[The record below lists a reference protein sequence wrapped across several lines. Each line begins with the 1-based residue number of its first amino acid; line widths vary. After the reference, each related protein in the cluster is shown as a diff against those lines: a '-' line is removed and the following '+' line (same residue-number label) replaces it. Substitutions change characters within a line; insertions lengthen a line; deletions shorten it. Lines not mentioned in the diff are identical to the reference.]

1 MSEISSRFVKANG
14 INFAV
19 HECGQEYQAQQP
31 TLILVHATGFH
42 GRCWDQM
49 IRHLEDRHVIAIDQR
64 GHGASEHKSFSNWSE
79 FGEDLA
85 ALITELEVSGV
96 EAVGHSMGGH
106 ASVAAAAQHPALF
119 SKLLLIDPV
128 ILDPSFYSMW
138 DAQVLTGE
146 PTHPAARRRSQ
157 FSSRDDMFDRYRE
170 RLPFSLFTEAAMR
183 DYCHHGLVDNEEGVQ
198 LACAP
203 AHEARI
209 YDSVCSNQSILE
221 QAKKVSIPVT
231 VARSM
236 QPTKPEDIM
245 DFRYSPTW
253 KQLASQFPNGE
264 DRLFE
269 HLTHFM
275 PMQDPEQVA
284 QLIREL

>member
-1 MSEISSRFVKANG
+1 MSEVSSRFVKANG
-14 INFAV
+14 INLAV

-31 TLILVHATGFH
+31 TLVLVHATGFH
-42 GRCWDQM
+42 GRCWDQV
-49 IRHLEDRHVIAIDQR
+49 IQRLEGRHVIAVDQR
-64 GHGASEHKSFSNWSE
+64 GHGASEQKPFHNWAE

-85 ALITELEVSGV
+85 ALLTELGVNGV

-106 ASVAAAAQHPALF
+106 ASVAAAAHHPALF

-128 ILDPSFYSMW
+128 ILDPSFYAMW
-138 DAQVLTGE
+138 DEQVLTGE

-157 FSSRDDMFDRYRE
+157 FSSRDDMYDRYRE

-183 DYCHHGLVDNEEGVQ
+183 DYCHHGLVDNDEGVQ

-221 QAKKVSIPVT
+221 QAKTVSIPVT

-275 PMQDPEQVA
+275 PMQDPDQVA